1 MFCYFVN
8 RHSFHFMKL
17 LQFLGFNSFWV
28 NVFLWLPVKLAMLE
42 LKFKHGSLRNYL
54 EHVDQQKHIDQLKS
68 LRNEAIK

>member
-8 RHSFHFMKL
+8 RHSFPFMKL

-42 LKFKHGSLRNYL
+42 LKFKYGSLRDYL
-54 EHVDQQKHIDQLKS
+54 EHVDQQKHIDQLRS

>member
-8 RHSFHFMKL
+8 RHSFPFMKL

-42 LKFKHGSLRNYL
+42 LKFKYGSLRNYL
-54 EHVDQQKHIDQLKS
+54 EHVDQQKHIDQLRS